1 MRKEKTYES
10 RTKVLAFPERRLH
23 CRSRA
28 GNAVFCLQIF
38 TGGGIN
44 YGLYAII
51 IVMPATNYT
60 LKALKTR
67 SSRDILVAAFFILFV
82 LCLSTGHI
90 YNLIVK

>member
-1 MRKEKTYES
+1 MNQEQKPRLS
-10 RTKVLAFPERRLH
+10 PNAGSIAAAALATLF
-23 CRSRA
+23 
-28 GNAVFCLQIF
+28 FCLQIF

-67 SSRDILVAAFFILFV
+67 SSQDILVAAFFILFV

>member
-1 MRKEKTYES
+1 MNQEQKS
-10 RTKVLAFPERRLH
+10 WLSPNAGSIAAAALATLF
-23 CRSRA
+23 
-28 GNAVFCLQIF
+28 FCLQIF

-60 LKALKTR
+60 LKSLKTR

>member
-1 MRKEKTYES
+1 MNQEQKSKLPPNAGAIAAAA
-10 RTKVLAFPERRLH
+10 LATLF
-23 CRSRA
+23 
-28 GNAVFCLQIF
+28 FCLQIF
-38 TGGGIN
+38 TGGGVN

-67 SSRDILVAAFFILFV
+67 STRDILVAAFFILFV
-82 LCLSTGHI
+82 LFLSTGHI